1 MVLGAGKRRN
11 FLSRYTADYVK
22 EYTTGK
28 RETERWRK
36 RVRAVEGRGGN
47 GKC

>member
-1 MVLGAGKRRN
+1 MQGRERIL
-11 FLSRYTADYVK
+11 LCRYAAAYVK

-36 RVRAVEGRGGN
+36 RVRAVEGRGED